1 LGFWLLCT
9 KNRYSGLKVGKL
21 ISVLGQGRS
30 VLTVNHCTV
39 PTNGTGETGI
49 IQWGETNKGLPSGCD
64 SLRSNIAFSLNP
76 WGSGYYVQ
84 KTATGG
90 GGTGSVLVGSGI
102 IAVTG
107 TSTSFSTFFAP
118 GDFIQIGNG
127 SSWDAKAYQIQ
138 TVNSNT
144 LLTLFNPYDGGY
156 TGAGRSYRPFVQD
169 YIASSSYIAC
179 NFNAGWNLSDG
190 TDGYGYNSDI
200 LTQATKLFSY
210 TPGINDIILNNDPFY
225 DSSRNIATWAI
236 SKGVATTGM
245 SYDIQVSSAYDY
257 IKGSISG
264 RIADLTDWV
273 KQGWSVVNPVLY
285 NAGHDG
291 ITIGALPYISTS
303 GSNISYQIILVNAGF
318 GRYLIKAP
326 A

>member
-1 LGFWLLCT
+1 VQVA
-9 KNRYSGLKVGKL
+9 SGNV
-21 ISVLGQGRS
+21 S
-30 VLTVNHCTV
+30 
-39 PTNGTGETGI
+39 
-49 IQWGETNKGLPSGCD
+49 
-64 SLRSNIAFSLNP
+64 
-76 WGSGYYVQ
+76 
-84 KTATGG
+84 
-90 GGTGSVLVGSGI
+90 
-102 IAVTG
+102 VTG
-107 TSTSFSTFFAP
+107 TSTSFLSYFSP
-118 GDFIQIGNG
+118 GDFIQVGNG
-127 SSWDAKAYQIQ
+127 TTFDAKAYQIQ

-144 LLTLFNPYDGGY
+144 VLTLFGPYNGGY
-156 TGAGRSYRPFVQD
+156 TGTGRAYRPFVQD

-179 NFNAGWNLSDG
+179 NYNAGWNLADG
-190 TDGYGYNSDI
+190 TDGYGYNSD
-200 LTQATKLFSY
+200 LAATKIFSY
-210 TPGINDIILNNDPFY
+210 TPGINDIRLTGNPFY